1 MKTEMPWDN
10 DVRADVQEALTW
22 DPKVDAGT
30 IAVSAVDGHITLRGT
45 VGSVREKLEAKKV
58 AEGVF
63 GVVAVKDELQ
73 VHLLDDQR
81 RNDAELRAHVLQAL
95 MLDSAVPA
103 TVDAKAEEGVVTLL
117 GKVDWQ
123 YQREEAEH
131 VAASIVGA
139 LSVLNGIAL
148 SHPLPDVDSVDVDIR
163 NAFER
168 LAALDGSRL
177 SVSAAGGTVT
187 VSGHVRT
194 LVERDAAL
202 AAAWSAPGVVAVD
215 DQMVVVNHG

>member
-1 MKTEMPWDN
+1 
-10 DVRADVQEALTW
+10 
-22 DPKVDAGT
+22 
-30 IAVSAVDGHITLRGT
+30 
-45 VGSVREKLEAKKV
+45 
-58 AEGVF
+58 
-63 GVVAVKDELQ
+63 
-73 VHLLDDQR
+73 
-81 RNDAELRAHVLQAL
+81 
-95 MLDSAVPA
+95 
-103 TVDAKAEEGVVTLL
+103 EGVVTLL

-187 VSGHVRT
+187 VSGRVRT